1 MIYAVTIRR
10 QLPEFPPSL
19 LGFGERMRCIWN
31 VLLLCWTH
39 SVDHRLEISELIK
52 ALEICIEIVS
62 GAESEANKLSDQLP
76 SLLTDDKEVRISHL
90 IEYNNR
96 TGLV

>member
-1 MIYAVTIRR
+1 MHAITVLR
-10 QLPEFPPSL
+10 QLPEYPPSL
-19 LGFGERMRCIWN
+19 LDLGSHMSCIWN
-31 VLLLCWTH
+31 VLLLCWAH
-39 SVDHRLEISELIK
+39 SVDDRLEISELIK

-62 GAESEANKLSDQLP
+62 GAESEANQLSDQLP

>member
-1 MIYAVTIRR
+1 MIYAVTIGR

-19 LGFGERMRCIWN
+19 LDLGAHTSCIWN

-39 SVDHRLEISELIK
+39 SVDARLEISELIR